1 MDQECTIFD
10 LIIEDRI
17 TQMARMGDCAYAK
30 TKGKFVDLM
39 IEESLY
45 RGLYPLP

>member
-30 TKGKFVDLM
+30 TKGKSKERNRRFDD
-39 IEESLY
+39 
-45 RGLYPLP
+45 